1 VQHTES
7 CNDFPYVF
15 HCHKLE
21 HEDHGM
27 MDNFAVVDPNG
38 DKCPPKKPCCGRNHG
53 HRFPGHGHDCGHHHG
68 GHCKPF
74 PPGHHHGGGYYD
86 EPKEADDPQWFLH
99 YDEEA

>member
-1 VQHTES
+1 
-7 CNDFPYVF
+7 
-15 HCHKLE
+15 
-21 HEDHGM
+21 M